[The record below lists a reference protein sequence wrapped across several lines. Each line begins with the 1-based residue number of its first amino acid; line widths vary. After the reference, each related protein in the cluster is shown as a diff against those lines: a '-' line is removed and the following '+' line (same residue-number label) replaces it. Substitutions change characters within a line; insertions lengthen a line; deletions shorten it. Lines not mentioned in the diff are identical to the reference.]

1 MTTEPRPTPCCQSQ
15 AYADPLCLI
24 GTGKTR
30 FASASRCS
38 RCHKVFGDYRLDWTE
53 DTKVKAIQKKFT
65 MTGWAMMLDVLR
77 KRPGAPLNFEMGSAG
92 IHPENYAGENRHEAE
107 LSASSEILDQEPE
120 F

>member
-1 MTTEPRPTPCCQSQ
+1 MRTEPRPTPCCSTQ

-30 FASASRCS
+30 FASASRCCA
-38 RCHKVFGDYRLDWTE
+38 CHKVFGDYRLDWT
-53 DTKVKAIQKKFT
+53 DDPKVKAIQKKFNGT
-65 MTGWAMMLDVLR
+65 SWSMMLDVLR

-92 IHPENYAGENRHEAE
+92 IHPENYSGEQRHDAE
-107 LSASSEILDQEPE
+107 LEIVGEEPP